1 MVFSRSLIDCAPRT
15 TARRKFSQRVVH
27 LQVAMDAN
35 KCLLVSM
42 SFVIVPLSPEHP
54 EDILLFS
61 TLDLDFPAHID
72 SFQHATSIV
81 YSSFV
86 YHRDHN
92 IHPFYKTCFP
102 PVPVLSINVC
112 HESLQIH
119 ESRMSLRPPSRVN
132 TPFWNH
138 LTLGLDHGPKSIYY
152 SMVLSSH
159 DFLGFSS
166 SPLSACKYWLLLDP
180 WMSPSASLIRSQLQ
194 ERFHLFLLYF
204 AYGFVFPWFPRFL
217 KFTTVCLQVLTEGV
231 RTASLLPTWSNA
243 AIFPIQPLPK
253 TMIHQIIYWG
263 RPNLQHKCTNCL
275 SGVVIIYRRR
285 GGVVEKGGG
294 IEF

>member
-86 YHRDHN
+86 YYRDHN

-132 TPFWNH
+132 TPF
-138 LTLGLDHGPKSIYY
+138 
-152 SMVLSSH
+152 
-159 DFLGFSS
+159 
-166 SPLSACKYWLLLDP
+166 
-180 WMSPSASLIRSQLQ
+180 
-194 ERFHLFLLYF
+194 
-204 AYGFVFPWFPRFL
+204 
-217 KFTTVCLQVLTEGV
+217 
-231 RTASLLPTWSNA
+231 
-243 AIFPIQPLPK
+243 
-253 TMIHQIIYWG
+253 
-263 RPNLQHKCTNCL
+263 
-275 SGVVIIYRRR
+275 
-285 GGVVEKGGG
+285 
-294 IEF
+294 